1 MPSAPR
7 RIPVEEAISGRRF
20 VLRAEL
26 PGIDP
31 DEDLR
36 ITCAAGE
43 LRLDVCRE
51 PAETRR
57 MALRVR
63 ACAAIPRRHGTPTA
77 CSRCPRSSVRSSRAY
92 VRSGSLSSSARPSG
106 PATRDLRP

>member
-51 PAETRR
+51 PAEHEGWRSEFGYGR
-57 MALRVR
+57 RVR
-63 ACAAIPRRHGTPTA
+63 VVALPPG
-77 CSRCPRSSVRSSRAY
+77 VRSHTLAARYADG
-92 VRSGSLSSSARPSG
+92 VLEVSAVVGPVEPGPRPFRV
-106 PATRDLRP
+106 AVE